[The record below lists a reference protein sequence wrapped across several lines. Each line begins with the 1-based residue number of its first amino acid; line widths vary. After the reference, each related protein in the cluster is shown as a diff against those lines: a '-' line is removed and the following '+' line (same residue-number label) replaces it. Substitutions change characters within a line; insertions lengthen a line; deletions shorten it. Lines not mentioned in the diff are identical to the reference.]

1 MSKDYEY
8 FLMNKSSYN
17 KEGFTIYPDF
27 KDSLRNDVKVLC
39 VGAGGLGC
47 EILKNLA
54 LMGFG

>member
-27 KDSLRNDVKVLC
+27 KDSLRNDVC
-39 VGAGGLGC
+39 AMC
-47 EILKNLA
+47 WSRWSW
-54 LMGFG
+54 M